1 MGFRVFALVSIND
14 TDAATVAAVSDL
26 YGSGAFGAASVS
38 LAALEARVA
47 EARRSELARREL
59 QECIVLTDG
68 VVAEGD
74 ADAPQQF
81 ATYTMPFGGYDRPKC
96 DGDRVRAR
104 ISTTT
109 ISQTVWRSDG
119 T

>member
-1 MGFRVFALVSIND
+1 MRGQGESAQLVVRNALCGES
-14 TDAATVAAVSDL
+14 
-26 YGSGAFGAASVS
+26 
-38 LAALEARVA
+38 
-47 EARRSELARREL
+47 RRWSELAVPWCTYTHPEVAHVGAYGAEL
-59 QECIVLTDG
+59 EAQG
-68 VVAEGD
+68 WAEGN

-104 ISTTT
+104 ISTTI